1 MRIKEQKTQDDFRYM
16 EQLELKY
23 YSEEH
28 VTPWEEAYRWHLANP
43 KTGFVL
49 EDGGRIAGFSD
60 ILPLDRAL
68 TDQILQG
75 TYDDK
80 YLTAEDLISM
90 EELQPGTR
98 VDLLLSCI
106 VIDDD
111 YRQTDALKI
120 LLNAHLDYY
129 RQFSEKGIFIH
140 RVVTSNVTKA
150 GEGFSERMG
159 FMRVGTSAHHT
170 AIYRTT
176 FEEFDHQVRNIKR
189 RTGGMYD

>member
-68 TDQILQG
+68 TDSSG
-75 TYDDK
+75 
-80 YLTAEDLISM
+80 
-90 EELQPGTR
+90 
-98 VDLLLSCI
+98 
-106 VIDDD
+106 
-111 YRQTDALKI
+111 
-120 LLNAHLDYY
+120 
-129 RQFSEKGIFIH
+129 
-140 RVVTSNVTKA
+140 
-150 GEGFSERMG
+150 
-159 FMRVGTSAHHT
+159 
-170 AIYRTT
+170 
-176 FEEFDHQVRNIKR
+176 NI
-189 RTGGMYD
+189 